1 MVRALKSWL
10 FIGLAKL
17 LIKLIQTLH
26 SCVWVILINFSQA
39 LKDQLFRKLLKWSLV
54 EYQVSQVALHRWHC
68 TRKSLKPIYSYWILG
83 VWFLSSKIDTNHKIQ
98 TNPKLGTLAL
108 LYSNVVIILVSDKGW
123 SLSRSRYFGLVW
135 EGKKHRTSVT
145 EFAKEKHHKYKSK
158 NDDRKTKNNLLSAWF
173 RIWRFET
180 DHWWVRK
187 CTETW
192 TYFPSARTRYKT
204 MERSK
209 PIGDS
214 LLSPNEHT
222 STSSRCTCAPKCATL
237 QPIIDSK

>member
-54 EYQVSQVALHRWHC
+54 EYQVAQVALHHKEKLD
-68 TRKSLKPIYSYWILG
+68 TNLFLLNFKG
-83 VWFLSSKIDTNHKIQ
+83 WFLSSKIDTNHKIL

-123 SLSRSRYFGLVW
+123 SPSRSRYFGLVW

-145 EFAKEKHHKYKSK
+145 EFAKEKHHKYKFK
-158 NDDRKTKNNLLSAWF
+158 NADRKTKNNLLSAWF
-173 RIWRFET
+173 
-180 DHWWVRK
+180 
-187 CTETW
+187 
-192 TYFPSARTRYKT
+192 
-204 MERSK
+204 
-209 PIGDS
+209 
-214 LLSPNEHT
+214 T
-222 STSSRCTCAPKCATL
+222 STSSSCTCATKCATF
-237 QPIIDSK
+237 QTIIDSE

>member
-54 EYQVSQVALHRWHC
+54 EHQVAQVALHHKEKLD
-68 TRKSLKPIYSYWILG
+68 TNLFLLNFKG
-83 VWFLSSKIDTNHKIQ
+83 WFLSSKIDTNHKIQ

-123 SLSRSRYFGLVW
+123 SPSRSRYFGLVW

-145 EFAKEKHHKYKSK
+145 EFAKEKHHKYKFK
-158 NDDRKTKNNLLSAWF
+158 NADRKTKNNLLSAWF

-192 TYFPSARTRYKT
+192 TYFPSARTRSKT

-222 STSSRCTCAPKCATL
+222 STSSRCTCAPKCVTL